1 MKVPLRYQISE
12 YDCGPTAM
20 LDAVSY
26 LFEREEVPP
35 EVIRNIML
43 YCLDCYSAEGV
54 SGKSGTSCMA
64 MMFLSNW
71 LNNFGKTGQLHIA
84 SDYLAA
90 GNVFLGPGSYVYDAL
105 KRGGVVVVRLYLD
118 DWHYALLTGVENGR
132 VRMFDP
138 YYRQGKFAEP
148 EIVMVPDQPF
158 AYNRLV
164 PEKLLNV
171 ETLTT
176 YALGPVATREAIILY
191 NSVTKLT
198 AEKTVEYFI

>member
-54 SGKSGTSCMA
+54 SGKNGTSCMA

-84 SDYLAA
+84 SEYLAA
-90 GNVFLGPGSYVYDAL
+90 GNVFLGQGSYIDDAL
-105 KRGGVVVVRLYLD
+105 KRGGAVVVRLYLD
-118 DWHYALLTGVENGR
+118 EWHYALLTGVQDGR

-138 YYRQGKFAEP
+138 YYRRDKFTEP
-148 EIVMVPDQPF
+148 EITTVQDQPC
-158 AYNRLV
+158 AYNRIV
-164 PEKLLNV
+164 PEKFFNREALA
-171 ETLTT
+171 T
-176 YALGPVATREAIILY
+176 YALGPVDTREAIIIY
-191 NSVTKLT
+191 NEVTKLT
-198 AEKTVEYFI
+198 AAKTVEYFI